1 MWVMIIKQNVY
12 TTDCK
17 VTLFII
23 FCITEIHLQKALGR
37 LGILISVVNF
47 LSIWSTLLTSWEQ
60 MYTNV
65 YQIFVADVVYVTRL

>member
-1 MWVMIIKQNVY
+1 MRVMIIKQNVY

-47 LSIWSTLLTSWEQ
+47 LSI
-60 MYTNV
+60 
-65 YQIFVADVVYVTRL
+65 